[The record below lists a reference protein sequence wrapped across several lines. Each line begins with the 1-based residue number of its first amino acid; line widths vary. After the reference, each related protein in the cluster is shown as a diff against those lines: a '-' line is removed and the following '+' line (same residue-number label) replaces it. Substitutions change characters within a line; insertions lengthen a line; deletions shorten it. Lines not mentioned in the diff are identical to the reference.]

1 MGLTWLLIA
10 ISGLV
15 ALAMCLG
22 FGLLKPAPPDHRRY
36 RILANVERLTRL
48 PEYRKAMRRRT
59 LTAIVTVALLVT
71 AFGASVLAAARP
83 TGLPGTSRN
92 FSPAQPEDI
101 MLCMGGSLTDPATRA
116 ALQYFAGRVRT
127 FSTER
132 IAVTT
137 VDRRVVP
144 MTRDYQY
151 VAARLDDYAAS
162 SARQSAQW
170 ATAISYSDYAR
181 DVADV
186 LALCLTGF
194 PGFEHK
200 GAQRRSLIYVGP
212 GTLRAPN
219 ESRPALYTV
228 DEVRDMAAAAG
239 AQINVVVTGPMNSAL
254 ASLASATDGIASNDS
269 DITARLAEIRSH
281 APSPSPTENV
291 TSARLDETPNVPVLV
306 ALTALAVLILW
317 SVGVR
322 R

>member
-1 MGLTWLLIA
+1 MGLTWWFIVIA
-10 ISGLV
+10 GLV

-22 FGLLKPAPPDHRRY
+22 FGLLKPAPPDRRRY
-36 RILANVERLTRL
+36 WILANVDRLTRL
-48 PEYRKAMRRRT
+48 PEYRTAMRRRT
-59 LTAIVTVALLVT
+59 LTAIMTVALLVT

-92 FSPAQPEDI
+92 LSLPQPEDI
-101 MLCMGGSLTDPATRA
+101 MLCMGGSLTDSAPRA
-116 ALQYFAGRVRT
+116 AMQYFAGRVRT

-137 VDRRVVP
+137 VDSRVVP

-162 SARQSAQW
+162 SASESAQR
-170 ATAISYSDYAR
+170 ASAISYSDYAR

-200 GAQRRSLIYVGP
+200 GAQRRSLIYIGP
-212 GTLRAPN
+212 GTLRAPH

-228 DEVRDMAAAAG
+228 DEAREMAVAAG
-239 AQINVVVTGPMNSAL
+239 AQINVVVTGPTNPALVAL
-254 ASLASATDGIASNDS
+254 ASTTDGIASNDS

-281 APSPSPTENV
+281 APSPSPTQNV
-291 TSARLDETPNVPVLV
+291 TSALLDETPDVPVLV